1 MTIKNLAMDATITR
15 TTYCYSYH
23 RISTKKQLSGG
34 GIKRQLEE
42 SAVFCEQQGWIMDT
56 TFKLTDIGKS
66 AYHGKHLDD
75 KAALGGFLNAV
86 DQGRVKRPAVLLV
99 ESLDRLSR
107 ANIMDALELFIR
119 IMNAG
124 ITICTHHD
132 RMIYNKES
140 IQSNF
145 GPLLIS
151 ITIMCRAHEESQIK
165 SKRIKKSWTQMDDRV
180 REGGVGRE
188 RIYPEWIDVSSGK
201 PKVIESKA
209 ATVREIFDLCISK
222 NLSYADILIAMKK
235 RHGEDLKLCITK
247 TRRIIKSVK
256 VLGIY
261 ETRDKEHIK
270 AFPPIIDDDTFY
282 LAQSMVAKRQK
293 TQVGRPSK
301 RAINFFKTTMF
312 CADCGRPV
320 RNCGSGNATSY
331 LCYSTQLKIKCG
343 QKSKLMVNK
352 FQPIIL
358 HAISLVDKD
367 DMLESASNQ
376 QKAKL
381 TQKINAKQAEL
392 EDKQARID
400 NLAELVETGSKTGVQ
415 RVAKLE
421 KEVESITD
429 QITDLQNR
437 LDMLSSP
444 LMAASLDHIN
454 SFHQRFKL
462 DQATKDDQEP
472 FIEALR
478 NTVEKII
485 IHSPEHEG
493 LRTKAVIHLL
503 SGIQIRVMVARDYS
517 ADIFKGKKRIG
528 MLEARK

>member
-1 MTIKNLAMDATITR
+1 MTINITMDSITTR

-23 RISTKKQLSGG
+23 RISTKNQLKGG

-42 SAVFCEQQGWIMDT
+42 SAAFCEQQGWMMDT
-56 TFKLTDIGKS
+56 AFKLTDIGKS

-75 KAALGGFLNAV
+75 QAALGGFLNAV
-86 DQGRVKRPAVLLV
+86 DQGQVKRPAVLLV

-124 ITICTHHD
+124 ITICTYHD

-151 ITIMCRAHEESQIK
+151 ITIMCRAHEESEIK
-165 SKRIKKSWTQMDDRV
+165 SKRIKKSWSQMDDRV

-201 PKVIESKA
+201 PEVIESKA
-209 ATVREIFDLCISK
+209 AMVREIFDLCTSK
-222 NLSYADILIAMKK
+222 NLSYADITIAMKE
-235 RHGEDLKLCITK
+235 RHGDDLKWCITK
-247 TRRIIKSVK
+247 TRRTIKSVK

-261 ETRDKEHIK
+261 ETREKEHIK
-270 AFPPIIDDDTFY
+270 AFPAIIDENTFY
-282 LAQSMVAKRQK
+282 LAQSMVAKRQR

-301 RAINFFKTTMF
+301 RTLNFFKTMMF
-312 CADCGRPV
+312 CGDCGRPV
-320 RNCGSGNATSY
+320 RNSGSGNATSY
-331 LCYSTQLKIKCG
+331 LCYSTQLKSKCG
-343 QKSKLMVNK
+343 QTSKLMVSK
-352 FQPIIL
+352 FQPIL
-358 HAISLVDKD
+358 LYAISLVDKD

-381 TQKINAKQAEL
+381 TKEINARQAEL
-392 EDKQARID
+392 EDKQTRID
-400 NLAELVETGSKTGVQ
+400 NLAELVEAGSRTGIQ
-415 RVAKLE
+415 RVARLE
-421 KEVESITD
+421 KEVDSVTD
-429 QITDLQNR
+429 QITALQDR

-444 LMAASLDHIN
+444 LMAASLEHID

-462 DQATKDDQEP
+462 DQATKADQEP

-503 SGIQIRVMVARDYS
+503 SGIQITVMVARDYS
-517 ADIFKGKKRIG
+517 ADISKGKKQIG